1 MILELLDG
9 FLRRVATSRNAV
21 CILLIVSFSAVE
33 ETCVSPAQG
42 QNTSAKHAEVM
53 MLYEEGI
60 SQAKSG
66 HIDAAITAFGK
77 GLRIEP
83 NNASLLDATGAAYSM
98 KGNLED
104 AREFFLKSLQLDPNS
119 VSTRQNL
126 GIVLFGLG
134 QYDDAAV
141 QFRPLVSLQG
151 KPHAVADL
159 FLGMIAARRSNCK
172 EAVPL
177 LESSS
182 GLLRRYPEALLSYSQ
197 CEYSMGNSTNAVR
210 ALKTIEQLSSITPAE
225 SRQAADL
232 ETRLGLSKEAEEDR
246 SRTQSFET
254 QTMDG
259 VLRQS
264 ALLEKANRLQQAED
278 LLEREADSRPGFDL
292 LMTLARIAKE
302 RGDFAVAMHSL
313 KRASQIEPNR
323 EESYLQF
330 STICADHGNDQLA
343 LDSAEIG
350 LSHVPASYRLTV
362 QKGVE
367 EAKLR
372 RLTDAEATLDEAV
385 GMQKDNSVA
394 LLSLAVVQAQS
405 GRPDEAEK
413 TLTSSLRRFPDNFYM
428 HYLRGKFLL
437 EFPNASPRGV
447 DYLEPARHSLEKAVQ
462 LNPKY
467 ADAYFQLSSVYMS
480 TSPRLAEQALRKC
493 LQLDPDS
500 IAAQYALGLLLART
514 GRRTEGAALLARLK
528 SEQRANDQQQ
538 QKRLLI
544 EIANN

>member
-1 MILELLDG
+1 
-9 FLRRVATSRNAV
+9 
-21 CILLIVSFSAVE
+21 
-33 ETCVSPAQG
+33 
-42 QNTSAKHAEVM
+42 